1 MSLEVSSVIVAKT
14 YLEKIPEN
22 CWECEYLGCS
32 LPTKARQPEQMKK
45 AYKTKRHKDCPLREV
60 DPDELHKA

>member
-1 MSLEVSSVIVAKT
+1 MEVSSVIVAKT

-45 AYKTKRHKDCPLREV
+45 AYKNKRHKDCPLVEV
-60 DPDELHKA
+60 DLDENHKARN

>member
-1 MSLEVSSVIVAKT
+1 MIVAKT

-32 LPTKARQPEQMKK
+32 LPTKAR
-45 AYKTKRHKDCPLREV
+45 
-60 DPDELHKA
+60 